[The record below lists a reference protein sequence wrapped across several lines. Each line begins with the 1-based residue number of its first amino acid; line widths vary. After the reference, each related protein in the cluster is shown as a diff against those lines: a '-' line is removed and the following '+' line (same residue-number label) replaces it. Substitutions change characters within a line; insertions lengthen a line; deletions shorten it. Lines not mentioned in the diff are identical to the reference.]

1 MRLIW
6 PCYHCVKS
14 VQIWS
19 FFWSLF
25 FRIRTEYRHWLSKSS
40 YSVRIR
46 ENTDQRKLC
55 IWVLFTQGT
64 LLIADKSLYSAFADP
79 SRLCVILSIIS
90 TFAAQD
96 KPLDK
101 WFMYNKRYSGMKHS
115 GNLLLCFLSIRKSCN
130 MLWHFMKD

>member
-1 MRLIW
+1 MFNLLIKMISECDLFGPATTAW
-6 PCYHCVKS
+6 NVSK
-14 VQIWS
+14 IWS

-115 GNLLLCFLSIRKSCN
+115 GTLASLLLIN
-130 MLWHFMKD
+130 